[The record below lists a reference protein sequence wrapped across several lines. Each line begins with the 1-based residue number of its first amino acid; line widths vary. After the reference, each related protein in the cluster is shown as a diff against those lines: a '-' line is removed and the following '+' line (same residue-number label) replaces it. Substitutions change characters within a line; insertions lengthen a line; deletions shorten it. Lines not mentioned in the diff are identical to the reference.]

1 MENVHNELPLA
12 AVPDAPVATTTA
24 IAQPQTMVGELVQ
37 LKELTGGNPVLTVI
51 LVVVALLGSGAGWK
65 LWQKKSEQK
74 HELEMK
80 KLELEAKAA
89 DSKAKADK
97 LKKKAKEA
105 KGKK

>member
-1 MENVHNELPLA
+1 MENTET
-12 AVPDAPVATTTA
+12 VASV
-24 IAQPQTMVGELVQ
+24 AQPQTMVGELVQ
-37 LKELTGGNPVLTVI
+37 LKELTGGNPIVTVV
-51 LVVVALLGSGAGWK
+51 LVVVVLLGSGAGWK

-89 DSKAKADK
+89 ETKAKADK
-97 LKKKAKEA
+97 LKKKAKEV

>member
-1 MENVHNELPLA
+1 METVNNELPLA
-12 AVPDAPVATTTA
+12 QPATTA
-24 IAQPQTMVGELVQ
+24 SVAQPQSMAGELAQ
-37 LKELTGGNPVLTVI
+37 LKELTGGNPVVTVI
-51 LVVVALLGSGAGWK
+51 LVAVVVLGSGAGWK
-65 LWQKKSEQK
+65 FWQKKSEQK

-97 LKKKAKEA
+97 LKKKAKEV

>member
-1 MENVHNELPLA
+1 MENTET
-12 AVPDAPVATTTA
+12 VASV
-24 IAQPQTMVGELVQ
+24 AQPQSMAGELAQ
-37 LKELTGGNPVLTVI
+37 LKELTGGNPVVTVI
-51 LVVVALLGSGAGWK
+51 LVAVVILGSGAGWK
-65 LWQKKSEQK
+65 FWQKKSEQK

-89 DSKAKADK
+89 ESKAKAEK